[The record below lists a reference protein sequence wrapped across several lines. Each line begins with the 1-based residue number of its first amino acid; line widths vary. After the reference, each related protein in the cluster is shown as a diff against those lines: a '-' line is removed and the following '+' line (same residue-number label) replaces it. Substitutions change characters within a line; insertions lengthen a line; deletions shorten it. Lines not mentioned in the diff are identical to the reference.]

1 MARSSRAGCALLAA
15 LIGCV
20 GSATGL
26 VASGAPTLD
35 DCDAAVIRAPRDPES
50 YRCYLQAA
58 RAHGKIDEAVRRLDA
73 LLAVDPTR
81 LRARLI
87 LALIEDMRDGER
99 TEALFRQSAEE
110 LHEAGDWAGE
120 VHARRAFAWRLGV
133 SGRLEEADA
142 QLVEALRAADA
153 ADDDGLRAWVWTEQ
167 AQQGL
172 RRFDHGEA
180 RRLFRR
186 AEQVVF
192 PEGNSFLQG
201 YVLSGLGVACWHM
214 GDLRTALDHFRR
226 DAELK
231 RRTGDRWGEA
241 TERYNIALLAT
252 QMAFLGRIDDEQA
265 TALCREAR
273 DVALQAGNPRAEAD
287 ARMLLGQLLEGPE
300 GLAEQ
305 RRALE
310 IGLQTNEVDVTLQ
323 ARRNIAYAIYHDDP
337 SRQSE
342 AIEIL
347 EHAVAEAREVGDRYH
362 LARGLILR
370 AALAWDGESREAALA
385 SYEQAFDAIE
395 RIRELQPEGE
405 VRARVFSQWTYP
417 YYRLSGRLLGSLGH
431 STRPDDDL
439 DLAFRTLERMRAR
452 MLLDHLD
459 SAGVQRT
466 RPESDDPLHDERAE
480 VLGRIADLQ
489 AELMR
494 PGSDPPRHREVL
506 EEIERLENR
515 EVDLRDRIAR
525 SDPSL
530 AAWSSR
536 VVPSLG
542 DLQAALRRD
551 QAMLAFQVPED
562 RYLEAHVKLREGGA
576 WVLVITRDDVHIHP
590 VSRIGILEQQVDVFL
605 GLFRLRDGSDG
616 LASTGLYRDLV
627 AEGLD
632 SLPPTVTRLV
642 IVPDRVLHRL
652 PFEALR
658 ERDGAP
664 PLASRFEISYAPSA
678 TAWLHWK
685 RAKAPLAGAGVLAM
699 VDPELPER
707 DPDLHRAAN
716 ASWIES
722 MKLGSLPHSRREARA
737 LLRAMGAGELR
748 EGARASEHYLKTVAP
763 DRFGIVYLA
772 AHALADERRPS
783 RSAVVLA
790 SGAPGEDGLLQ
801 MREIVDLEL
810 DGKVVVLAACHSA
823 SGEVLTGEGVVGLAQ
838 AFFRAGARAVVGSL
852 WPVRDAETAEMM
864 ETFAVELGQGQSV
877 AGALAAA
884 RRSSIEA
891 GAPAESWAGL
901 VVLGDG
907 DVVPSPVSANR
918 PRRGWIVG
926 VFLGL
931 PLLMF
936 LGIRWW
942 TARARQPL

>member
-1 MARSSRAGCALLAA
+1 MAGSTRSLCVRLAGAICYL
-15 LIGCV
+15 V
-20 GSATGL
+20 TATGL
-26 VASGAPTLD
+26 AAAGAPTVD
-35 DCDAAVIRAPRDPES
+35 DCDDAVIRAPRDPES
-50 YRCYLQAA
+50 YRCYLRAA
-58 RAHGKIDEAVRRLDA
+58 RAHGTIEEAVRRLDA
-73 LLAVDPTR
+73 LLEVNPKLA
-81 LRARLI
+81 RARLI

-99 TEALFRQSAEE
+99 TEALFRQAADELAEV
-110 LHEAGDWAGE
+110 GDLTGE
-120 VHARRAFAWRLGV
+120 VHARRALAWRLGR
-133 SGRLEEADA
+133 SGRLEEADD
-142 QLVEALRAADA
+142 QLDRALGAADA
-153 ADDDGLRAWVWTEQ
+153 ADDDGLRAWVWAEQ
-167 AQQGL
+167 ASQAT
-172 RRFDHGEA
+172 RRMDHGEA

-186 AEQVVF
+186 AERVVF
-192 PEGNSFLQG
+192 PEGDSFLQG
-201 YVLSGLGVACWHM
+201 YVLSGLGGACWHM
-214 GDLRTALDHFRR
+214 GDLQAALDYFRR

-231 RRTGDRWGEA
+231 RRAGDRWGESA
-241 TERYNIALLAT
+241 ERYNIALLAT
-252 QMAFLGRIDDEQA
+252 QMAYLGRMGEEQA
-265 TALCREAR
+265 TALCREALE
-273 DVALQAGNPRAEAD
+273 VAVQAGNPGAEAD
-287 ARMLLGQLLEGPE
+287 ARMLFGQRLDGPE

-310 IGLQTNEVDVTLQ
+310 IGLQTNNVRVTIQ
-323 ARRNIAYAIYHDDP
+323 ARRIIAVALLLLDPP
-337 SRQSE
+337 SRSE
-342 AIEIL
+342 AFEIL
-347 EHAVAEAREVGDRYH
+347 DHSIDAAREIGDRYH

-370 AALAWDGESREAALA
+370 AAFFWNVDLREEALT
-385 SYEQAFDAIE
+385 SYEEAFEAIE
-395 RIRELQPEGE
+395 LIRELQPESE
-405 VRARVFSQWTYP
+405 VRARVFSRWTYP
-417 YYRLSGRLLGSLGH
+417 YYRLSGRLLGSIDR
-431 STRPDDDL
+431 SSRPDDDL
-439 DLAFRTLERMRAR
+439 DLAFRTIERMRAR

-459 SAGVQRT
+459 AAGVKRADPA
-466 RPESDDPLHDERAE
+466 RDDPLHGERAD

-494 PGSDPPRHREVL
+494 HQGAPPARREILGEL
-506 EEIERLENR
+506 EQLENR

-530 AAWSSR
+530 AVLSSR
-536 VVPSLG
+536 ATPSLG
-542 DLQAALRRD
+542 DLQAALEED
-551 QAMLAFQVPED
+551 QAVLTFQVPDD
-562 RYLEAHVKLREGGA
+562 RYQTEPGVASEGGEWA
-576 WVLVITRDDVHIHP
+576 VVVTRDDVSVHP
-590 VSRIGILEQQVDVFL
+590 LPRIGTLEQQVDVFL

-616 LASTGLYRDLV
+616 PASTGLYRDLV
-627 AEGLD
+627 AEAID
-632 SLPPTVTRLV
+632 SLPSHVTRLV
-642 IVPDRVLHRL
+642 IVPDHVLHRL

-658 ERDGAP
+658 ERDDGP

-678 TAWLHWK
+678 TSWLHWK
-685 RAKAPLAGAGVLAM
+685 RADAPLAGAGVLAM

-707 DPDLHRAAN
+707 DPDLHRAAD

-748 EGARASEHYLKTVAP
+748 EGARASERYLKSVAP

-790 SGAPGEDGLLQ
+790 SGSPEEDGLLQ

-838 AFFRAGARAVVGSL
+838 AFFRAGARAVIGSR
-852 WPVRDAETAEMM
+852 WPVRDAETAAMM
-864 ETFAVELGQGQSV
+864 ETFAVELGRGQSV

-907 DVVPSPVSANR
+907 DVVPLPVSAKR
-918 PRRGWIVG
+918 PRRGWIVA
-926 VFLGL
+926 VFLGV

-942 TARARQPL
+942 TARAR